1 MFLCNVKLISDI
13 CTVEPFGKCSELFR
27 DSVQSANVTKIC
39 EISKLFIIKIV
50 MAIKR
55 PKIKVPAGAI
65 EKIMQ
70 ATGAG
75 KTSVY
80 DALNYKTFTDA
91 AKRIRHEALLHGGVE
106 TKDVV
111 FN

>member
-1 MFLCNVKLISDI
+1 
-13 CTVEPFGKCSELFR
+13 
-27 DSVQSANVTKIC
+27 
-39 EISKLFIIKIV
+39 

-55 PKIKVPAGAI
+55 SKIKVPAGAI

-75 KTSVY
+75 KTTVY

-91 AKRIRHEALLHGGVE
+91 AKNIRQEAMLHGGVE
-106 TKDVV
+106 VKDVV
-111 FN
+111 FD